1 MSAPAPARSSA
12 SAVAPARLSVNQA
25 TIKYASLA
33 TALDVVAAAGIEAIG
48 TWREP
53 VAEVGLAEAV
63 RMVADSGL
71 RVSTHCR
78 GGFFTLPDGPSRR
91 AAMDDNRR
99 AIDETAALAATG
111 APGSRPVLVLV
122 AGGLPPGSKDL
133 DGARQR
139 VAEALAELVPHALAN
154 GVQLAVEPL
163 HPMYAADR
171 AVVSTLGQALDLAAP
186 FPAEAVGVAV
196 DTFHVWWD
204 PALEAS
210 IARAGAAGRI
220 ATYQVCDWVTPIA
233 ADPLLSRGYPGDGHI
248 DFAPIGAAVA
258 AAGYTGDVEVE
269 IFNQAVWDADPATV
283 VARVARSVA
292 AHVPLGVP
300 LAVPLGGPLDRASG
314 AADQHDAV
322 QQLVD

>member
-1 MSAPAPARSSA
+1 MGA
-12 SAVAPARLSVNQA
+12 ARLSVNQA
-25 TIKYASLA
+25 TVKHASLA
-33 TALDVVAAAGIEAIG
+33 EAIAAVTAAGVEAIG

-53 VAEVGLAEAV
+53 VADVGLDEAV
-63 RMVADSGL
+63 RMVRDSGL

-78 GGFFTLPDGPSRR
+78 GGFFTLADGAERR
-91 AAMDDNRR
+91 LAMDDNRR
-99 AIDETAALAATG
+99 AIDETAALAGAG

-122 AGGLPPGSKDL
+122 AGGLPTGSKDL
-133 DGARQR
+133 GAARAR
-139 VAEALAELVPHALAN
+139 VADALTELVPHALDA

-171 AVVSTLGQALDLAAP
+171 AVVSTLAQALDLAAP

-204 PALEAS
+204 PALESS

-220 ATYQVCDWVTPIA
+220 ATYQVCDWVTPLA

-248 DFAPIGAAVA
+248 DFGPIGAAVA

-269 IFNQAVWDADPATV
+269 IFNQSVWDTTPAV
-283 VARVARSVA
+283 VVDRVVRSVA
-292 AHVPLGVP
+292 AHVPLGS
-300 LAVPLGGPLDRASG
+300 A
-314 AADQHDAV
+314 
-322 QQLVD
+322 

>member
-1 MSAPAPARSSA
+1 MSAPAPARPA
-12 SAVAPARLSVNQA
+12 AVVGAARLSVNQA
-25 TIKYASLA
+25 TVKHASLA
-33 TALDVVAAAGIEAIG
+33 EAIAALTAAGVEAIG

-53 VAEVGLAEAV
+53 VADVGLDEAV
-63 RMVADSGL
+63 RMVRDSGL

-78 GGFFTLPDGPSRR
+78 GGFFTVADGAERR
-91 AAMDDNRR
+91 LAMDDNRR
-99 AIDETAALAATG
+99 AIDETAALAGAG

-122 AGGLPPGSKDL
+122 AGGLPIGSKDL
-133 DGARQR
+133 GAARAR
-139 VAEALAELVPHALAN
+139 VADALTELVPHALDA

-171 AVVSTLGQALDLAAP
+171 AVVSTLAQALDLAAP

-204 PALEAS
+204 PALESS

-220 ATYQVCDWVTPIA
+220 ATYQVCDWVTPLA

-248 DFAPIGAAVA
+248 DFGPIGAAVA

-269 IFNQAVWDADPATV
+269 IFNQSVWDTAPAV
-283 VARVARSVA
+283 VVDRVVRSVA
-292 AHVPLGVP
+292 AHVPLGS
-300 LAVPLGGPLDRASG
+300 A
-314 AADQHDAV
+314 
-322 QQLVD
+322 

>member
-1 MSAPAPARSSA
+1 MSAPAPARPA
-12 SAVAPARLSVNQA
+12 AAVGAARHAAAVGAARLSVNQA
-25 TIKYASLA
+25 TVKHASLA
-33 TALDVVAAAGIEAIG
+33 EAIAAVTAAGVEAIG

-53 VAEVGLAEAV
+53 VADVGLDEAV
-63 RMVADSGL
+63 RMVRDSGL

-78 GGFFTLPDGPSRR
+78 GGFFTLADGAERR
-91 AAMDDNRR
+91 LAMDDNRR
-99 AIDETAALAATG
+99 AIDETAALAGAG

-122 AGGLPPGSKDL
+122 AGGLPSGSKDL
-133 DGARQR
+133 GAARAR
-139 VAEALAELVPHALAN
+139 VADALTELVPHALDA

-171 AVVSTLGQALDLAAP
+171 AVVSTLAQALDLAAP

-204 PALEAS
+204 PALESS

-220 ATYQVCDWVTPIA
+220 ATYQVCDWVTPLA

-248 DFAPIGAAVA
+248 DFGPIGAAVA

-269 IFNQAVWDADPATV
+269 IFNQSVWDTAPAV
-283 VARVARSVA
+283 VVDRVVRSVA
-292 AHVPLGVP
+292 AHVPLGS
-300 LAVPLGGPLDRASG
+300 A
-314 AADQHDAV
+314 
-322 QQLVD
+322 

>member
-1 MSAPAPARSSA
+1 MSAPARPAA
-12 SAVAPARLSVNQA
+12 AVGAARPAAAVGAARPAAAVGAARLSVNQA
-25 TIKYASLA
+25 TVKHASLA
-33 TALDVVAAAGIEAIG
+33 EAIAALTAAGVEAIG

-53 VAEVGLAEAV
+53 VADVGLDEAV
-63 RMVADSGL
+63 RMVRDSGL

-78 GGFFTLPDGPSRR
+78 GGFFTLADGAERR
-91 AAMDDNRR
+91 LAMDDNRR
-99 AIDETAALAATG
+99 AIDETAALAGAG

-122 AGGLPPGSKDL
+122 AGGLPTGSKDL
-133 DGARQR
+133 GAARAR
-139 VAEALAELVPHALAN
+139 VADALTELVPHALDA

-171 AVVSTLGQALDLAAP
+171 AVVSTLAQALDLAAP

-204 PALEAS
+204 PALESS

-220 ATYQVCDWVTPIA
+220 ATYQVCDWVTPLA

-248 DFAPIGAAVA
+248 DFGPIGAAVA

-269 IFNQAVWDADPATV
+269 IFNQSVWDTAPAV
-283 VARVARSVA
+283 VVDRVVRSVA
-292 AHVPLGVP
+292 AHVPLGS
-300 LAVPLGGPLDRASG
+300 A
-314 AADQHDAV
+314 
-322 QQLVD
+322 

>member
-1 MSAPAPARSSA
+1 MSAPAPARPA
-12 SAVAPARLSVNQA
+12 AAVGAARPAAAVGAARLSVNQA
-25 TIKYASLA
+25 TVKHASLA
-33 TALDVVAAAGIEAIG
+33 EAIAALTAAGVEAIG

-53 VAEVGLAEAV
+53 VADVGLDEAV
-63 RMVADSGL
+63 RMVRDSGL

-78 GGFFTLPDGPSRR
+78 GGFFTLADGAERR
-91 AAMDDNRR
+91 LAMDDNRR
-99 AIDETAALAATG
+99 AIDETAALAGAG

-122 AGGLPPGSKDL
+122 AGGLPTGSKDL
-133 DGARQR
+133 GAARAR
-139 VAEALAELVPHALAN
+139 VADALTELVPHALDA

-171 AVVSTLGQALDLAAP
+171 AVVSTLAQALDLAAP

-204 PALEAS
+204 PALESS

-220 ATYQVCDWVTPIA
+220 ATYQVCDWVTPLA

-248 DFAPIGAAVA
+248 DFGPIGAAVA

-269 IFNQAVWDADPATV
+269 IFNQSVWDTAPAV
-283 VARVARSVA
+283 VVDRVVRSVA
-292 AHVPLGVP
+292 AHVPLGS
-300 LAVPLGGPLDRASG
+300 A
-314 AADQHDAV
+314 
-322 QQLVD
+322 

>member
-1 MSAPAPARSSA
+1 VSAPAPARPA
-12 SAVAPARLSVNQA
+12 AAVGAARLSVNQA
-25 TIKYASLA
+25 TVKHASLA
-33 TALDVVAAAGIEAIG
+33 EAIAALTAAGVEAIG

-53 VAEVGLAEAV
+53 VADVGLDEAV
-63 RMVADSGL
+63 RMVRDSGL

-78 GGFFTLPDGPSRR
+78 GGFFTLADGAERR
-91 AAMDDNRR
+91 LAMDDNRR
-99 AIDETAALAATG
+99 AIDETAALAGAG

-122 AGGLPPGSKDL
+122 AGGLPTGSKDL
-133 DGARQR
+133 GAARAR
-139 VAEALAELVPHALAN
+139 VADALTELVPHALDA

-171 AVVSTLGQALDLAAP
+171 AVVSTLAQALDLAAP

-204 PALEAS
+204 PALESS

-220 ATYQVCDWVTPIA
+220 ATYQVCDWVTPLA

-248 DFAPIGAAVA
+248 DFGPIGAAVA

-269 IFNQAVWDADPATV
+269 IFNQSVWDTAPAV
-283 VARVARSVA
+283 VVDRVVRSVA
-292 AHVPLGVP
+292 AHVPLGS
-300 LAVPLGGPLDRASG
+300 A
-314 AADQHDAV
+314 
-322 QQLVD
+322 

>member
-1 MSAPAPARSSA
+1 VSAPAPARPSA
-12 SAVAPARLSVNQA
+12 AVGAARLSVNQA
-25 TIKYASLA
+25 TVKHASLA
-33 TALDVVAAAGIEAIG
+33 EAIAAVTAAGVEAIG

-53 VAEVGLAEAV
+53 VADVGLDEAV
-63 RMVADSGL
+63 RMVRDSGL

-78 GGFFTLPDGPSRR
+78 GGFFTLADGAGRR
-91 AAMDDNRR
+91 RAMDDNRR
-99 AIDETAALAATG
+99 AIEETAALAGAG

-122 AGGLPPGSKDL
+122 AGGLPAGSKDL
-133 DGARQR
+133 GAARAR
-139 VAEALAELVPHALAN
+139 VADALTELVPHALDA

-171 AVVSTLGQALDLAAP
+171 AVVSTLAQALDLAAP

-204 PALEAS
+204 PALESS

-220 ATYQVCDWVTPIA
+220 ATYQVCDWVTPLA

-248 DFAPIGAAVA
+248 DFGPIGAAVA

-269 IFNQAVWDADPATV
+269 IFNQSVWDTAPDV
-283 VARVARSVA
+283 VVDRVVRSVA
-292 AHVPLGVP
+292 AHVPLGP
-300 LAVPLGGPLDRASG
+300 A
-314 AADQHDAV
+314 
-322 QQLVD
+322 

>member
-1 MSAPAPARSSA
+1 MSAPAPARPA
-12 SAVAPARLSVNQA
+12 AAVGAARLSVNQA
-25 TIKYASLA
+25 TVKHASLA
-33 TALDVVAAAGIEAIG
+33 EAIAALTAAGVEAIG

-53 VAEVGLAEAV
+53 VADVGLDEAV
-63 RMVADSGL
+63 RMVRDSGL

-78 GGFFTLPDGPSRR
+78 GGFFTLADGAERR
-91 AAMDDNRR
+91 LAMDDNRR
-99 AIDETAALAATG
+99 AIDETAALAGAG

-122 AGGLPPGSKDL
+122 AGGLPTGSKDL
-133 DGARQR
+133 GAARAR
-139 VAEALAELVPHALAN
+139 VADALTELVPHALDA

-171 AVVSTLGQALDLAAP
+171 AVVSTLAQALDLAAP

-204 PALEAS
+204 PALESS

-220 ATYQVCDWVTPIA
+220 ATYQVCDWVTPLA

-248 DFAPIGAAVA
+248 DFGPIGAAVA

-269 IFNQAVWDADPATV
+269 IFNQSVWDTAPAV
-283 VARVARSVA
+283 VVDRVVRSVA
-292 AHVPLGVP
+292 AHVPLGS
-300 LAVPLGGPLDRASG
+300 A
-314 AADQHDAV
+314 
-322 QQLVD
+322 

>member
-1 MSAPAPARSSA
+1 VGA
-12 SAVAPARLSVNQA
+12 ARLSVNQA
-25 TIKYASLA
+25 TVKHASLA
-33 TALDVVAAAGIEAIG
+33 EAVAAVTAAGVEAIG

-53 VAEVGLAEAV
+53 VADVGLDEAV
-63 RMVADSGL
+63 RMVRDSGL

-78 GGFFTLPDGPSRR
+78 GGFFTLADGAERR
-91 AAMDDNRR
+91 LAMDDNRR
-99 AIDETAALAATG
+99 AIDETAALAGAG

-122 AGGLPPGSKDL
+122 AGGLPTGSKDL
-133 DGARQR
+133 GAARAR
-139 VAEALAELVPHALAN
+139 VADALTELVPHALDA

-171 AVVSTLGQALDLAAP
+171 AVVSTLAQALDLAAP

-204 PALEAS
+204 PALESS

-220 ATYQVCDWVTPIA
+220 ATYQVCDWVTPLA

-248 DFAPIGAAVA
+248 DFGPIGAAVA

-269 IFNQAVWDADPATV
+269 IFNQSVWDTAPAV
-283 VARVARSVA
+283 VVDRVVRSVA
-292 AHVPLGVP
+292 AHVPLGS
-300 LAVPLGGPLDRASG
+300 A
-314 AADQHDAV
+314 
-322 QQLVD
+322 